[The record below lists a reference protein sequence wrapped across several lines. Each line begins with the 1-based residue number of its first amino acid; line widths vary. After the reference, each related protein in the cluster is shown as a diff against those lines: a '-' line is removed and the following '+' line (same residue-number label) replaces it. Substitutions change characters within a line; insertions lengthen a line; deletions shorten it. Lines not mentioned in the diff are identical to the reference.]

1 MNVERR
7 EGERR
12 RIPADGN
19 YCGCG
24 DCYRPVDRNR
34 ICICGSVY
42 KVAFPTR
49 RKQDWPYSTQI
60 TTKETQ

>member
-12 RIPADGN
+12 RIPADGD
-19 YCGCG
+19 YMCG
-24 DCYRPVDRNR
+24 DCHRPVDRDR

-49 RKQDWPYSTQI
+49 RKQDWPYSI
-60 TTKETQ
+60 TTKEAR